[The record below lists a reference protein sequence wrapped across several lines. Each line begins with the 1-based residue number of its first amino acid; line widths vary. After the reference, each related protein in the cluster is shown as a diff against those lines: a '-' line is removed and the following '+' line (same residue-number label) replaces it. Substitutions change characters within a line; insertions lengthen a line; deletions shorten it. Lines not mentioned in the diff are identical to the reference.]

1 MLRPSLLFAC
11 CLVLVGAFVGA
22 SSGCG
27 SSNTGNGD
35 QFTPTTDASVGGDS
49 GKTESDGGNLLGN
62 GDASVASLT
71 ISPHNPSLTV
81 TAPGATLPFTAME
94 GSSTVQPTW
103 TLDRVDI
110 GTISPTGLFTA
121 SGLAGG
127 VTTVTA
133 TLGSLTA
140 STTLSVLLQ
149 LSANPGNVPPATQS
163 QLTGG
168 GTADA
173 TFAWVYPY
181 DGTVFARGIGAPV
194 LQTSDAFDAAYLH
207 IMLNGLDYQGFY
219 GASNPGRITLTPQ
232 LWQSITETATAGA
245 PVKVSITK
253 ISGGMVTGPVTQ
265 TWTVAQGN
273 LRGTI
278 YYNSYNS
285 QIAGNTGAIMSL
297 RPGQA
302 TPNVVVA
309 GCRVCHAVSADG
321 STMVSANEP
330 TGGTATDSVWDLKN
344 DAGAGYQAPNRTW
357 VFGALTPDGTK
368 FLNYGAIA
376 NVGNPDAPWAPDVRG
391 VGQHGN
397 LPATLYDTTTGAVI
411 PSTGLAATPSTMMPT
426 FSADGKMIAFTH
438 YDLDQG
444 HTIAVM
450 DFDNATNTFS
460 NLRDVA
466 TLPATQYVGWAAI
479 TPDDNFVFFASGTHL
494 EYSTISDSPGD
505 TTYPANCQDP
515 TSDLYI
521 AHIPSKTSVLA
532 NQLNG
537 KTAAGVSYMPFPDDV
552 DLNFEP
558 TILPEAVGGYFWVVF
573 TSRRNYGNLV
583 NGDPFVGSGGE
594 PSPRKK
600 LWVAAIDIQNPNAPY
615 TKAVDLTHPAFYLEG
630 QELAS
635 GNMRG
640 FWALDPCQSNGQ
652 SCQTGDECCTGFCR
666 QTTGADGGTVF
677 ACVSPPAGCA
687 QEGEKCTTA
696 ANCCNAQAGTQC
708 IAGYCATPAAQ

>member
-1 MLRPSLLFAC
+1 MLRRWSWSAF
-11 CLVLVGAFVGA
+11 LVSALSTAVLGG
-22 SSGCG
+22 GCG
-27 SSNTGNGD
+27 SSKSNPGSPTGDAGAGD
-35 QFTPTTDASVGGDS
+35 TGATVDSGGIHQFGDS
-49 GKTESDGGNLLGN
+49 
-62 GDASVASLT
+62 SLT
-71 ISPHNPSLTV
+71 GLTV
-81 TAPGATLPFTAME
+81 TPQSPTLPVSAPGVTLQFQAQENGAPVTP
-94 GSSTVQPTW
+94 QW
-103 TLDRVDI
+103 TIDVPDI
-110 GTISPTGLFTA
+110 GTIDGTGLFTA
-121 SGLAGG
+121 SGLLGG
-127 VTTVTA
+127 PTTVTA
-133 TLGSLTA
+133 TNGTQKAQTLLTVHL
-140 STTLSVLLQ
+140 TLSDNQ
-149 LSANPGNVPPATQS
+149 GNVPASTQS
-163 QLTGG
+163 QLQAG
-168 GTADA
+168 GTADPS
-173 TFAWVYPY
+173 FKWLYPY

-194 LQTSDAFDAAYLH
+194 LQTAGSFDAAYLH
-207 IMLNGLDYQGFY
+207 ISFSGLDYQGFY

-232 LWQSITETATAGA
+232 LWQTITLTAQSTDT
-245 PVKVSITK
+245 VKVELTE
-253 ISGGMVTGPVTQ
+253 ISGGKVTGPITES
-265 TWTVAQGN
+265 WTIAQGN

-302 TPNVVVA
+302 TPTVVVA

-344 DAGAGYQAPNRTW
+344 NAAPGYQAPNRTW
-357 VFGALTPDGTK
+357 VFGALYPDGSK
-368 FLNYGAIA
+368 FMNYGAVA
-376 NVGNPDAPWAPDVRG
+376 NAGNADAPWAPDVRG

-397 LPATLYDTTTGAVI
+397 LPATLYDTKTGAVI
-411 PSTGLAATPSTMMPT
+411 PSTGLSTAPYMMMPT

-438 YDLDQG
+438 YDKDQG

-466 TLPATQYVGWAAI
+466 TLPATTYVGWAAI
-479 TPDDNFVFFASGTHL
+479 TPDDQFVFFAGGTHI
-494 EYSTISDSPGD
+494 EYSTISDEPG
-505 TTYPANCQDP
+505 TTGLAANVVDP
-515 TSDLYI
+515 TSNLYI
-521 AHIPSKTSVLA
+521 AHIPSLTQIAA

-537 KTAAGVSYMPFPDDV
+537 LTAAGTAYLPFADDV

-583 NGDPFVGSGGE
+583 NGDPYIGTAGA

-600 LWVAAIDIQNPNAPY
+600 LWVAAIDIQNPEHPY
-615 TKAVDLTHPAFYLEG
+615 TQAVDLTHPAFYLQG

-640 FWALDPCQSNGQ
+640 FWALDPCEANGQ
-652 SCQTGDECCTGFCR
+652 SCLTGDECCSGFCR
-666 QTTGADGGTVF
+666 QSTEPDGGTVF
-677 ACVSPPAGCA
+677 SCVPPSGCA
-687 QEGEKCTTA
+687 NEGEKCTTA
-696 ANCCNAQAGTQC
+696 ADCCGAQSGTQC